1 MPPGGKPPRP
11 IDAAELSARAMRML
25 AVREHA
31 TRELRRKLRQRG
43 GEPAVVEAVLERLTA
58 DGVLSDGRFAEAY
71 VRSRIGRGQ
80 GPIKIRAGLVERGV
94 SRGLAEES
102 MDFDHGFWH
111 EHARAVQTRRFG
123 TEAAADRSEWSR
135 RARFLSAR
143 GFPSDVVYR
152 TLGEQ
157 PV

>member
-1 MPPGGKPPRP
+1 
-11 IDAAELSARAMRML
+11 MRVL
-25 AVREHA
+25 AVREHS
-31 TRELRRKLRQRG
+31 TQELRRKLRQRG
-43 GEPAVVEAVLERLTA
+43 GEAAVVEAVLERLTA
-58 DGVLSDGRFAEAY
+58 DGMLSEERFVEAY
-71 VRSRIGRGQ
+71 LRSRIGRGQ

-94 SRGLAEES
+94 SRGLVEETL
-102 MDFDHGFWH
+102 DFDSGFWN
-111 EHARAVQTRRFG
+111 EHAQTVQARRFG
-123 TEAAADRSEWSR
+123 NEAPADGSEWSR